1 MVFSDNI
8 FELFLFFIF
17 KIIILKNNYANIKKM
32 IKIET
37 LHIKVI
43 LKIHLK
49 T

>member
-8 FELFLFFIF
+8 FELFLLFFF
-17 KIIILKNNYANIKKM
+17 KNILKNNYANIKKM